1 MIGVFGGTFDPV
13 HNGHLRTALDVQEAL
28 GIRRIHFVPLKEAV
42 HRDQPGTPA
51 ELRCALVQAAVADQP
66 GFVMDNRELHREGP
80 SWSYY
85 TLESF
90 RREYPHEPLC
100 FLMGGDA
107 FNGYLQWHRPLE
119 ILELAHLVVMQRP
132 DASRHGG
139 DLAALLD
146 ERQTLEAGDLH
157 ALPAGRIFLQPV
169 TQLDISASDIRQR
182 IAVGRSARFLVPEP
196 VLGII
201 QQLRLY
207 EDA

>member
-66 GFVMDNRELHREGP
+66 GFIMDNRELHREGP

-90 RREYPHEPLC
+90 RREYPDEPLC

-132 DASRHGG
+132 DASRPGG
-139 DLAALLD
+139 DLAGLLD

-169 TQLDISASDIRQR
+169 TQLEISASDIRQR

>member
-42 HRDQPGTPA
+42 HRDQPGTSA

-66 GFVMDNRELHREGP
+66 GFIMDNRELHREGP
-80 SWSYY
+80 SWSYH

-90 RREYPHEPLC
+90 RREYPDEPLC

-132 DASRHGG
+132 DASRPGG
-139 DLAALLD
+139 ELAALLD
-146 ERQTLEAGDLH
+146 RRQTGEAGDLH
-157 ALPAGRIFLQPV
+157 ASPAGRIFLQPV

-182 IAVGRSARFLVPEP
+182 IAVGRSARFLVPEQ

>member
-66 GFVMDNRELHREGP
+66 GFIMDNRELHREGP
-80 SWSYY
+80 SRSYH

-90 RREYPHEPLC
+90 RREYPDEPLC

-132 DASRHGG
+132 DAIRPGG
-139 DLAALLD
+139 ELAALLD
-146 ERQTLEAGDLH
+146 RRQTCEAGDLH
-157 ALPAGRIFLQPV
+157 ASPAGRIFLQPV
-169 TQLDISASDIRQR
+169 TRLDISASDIRQR
-182 IAVGRSARFLVPEP
+182 IAVGRSARFLVPEQ

>member
-13 HNGHLRTALDVQEAL
+13 HNGHLRTVLDVQEAL

-66 GFVMDNRELHREGP
+66 GFIMDNRELHREGP

-90 RREYPHEPLC
+90 RREYPDEPLC
-100 FLMGGDA
+100 FLMGSDA

-132 DASRHGG
+132 DASRPGG

-169 TQLDISASDIRQR
+169 TQLEISASDIRQR

>member
-66 GFVMDNRELHREGP
+66 GFIMDNRELHREGP
-80 SWSYY
+80 SRSYH

-90 RREYPHEPLC
+90 RREYPDEPLC

-132 DASRHGG
+132 DASRPGG
-139 DLAALLD
+139 ELAALLD
-146 ERQTLEAGDLH
+146 RRQTCEAGDLH
-157 ALPAGRIFLQPV
+157 ASPAGRIFLQPV

-182 IAVGRSARFLVPEP
+182 IAVGRSARFLVPEQ

>member
-66 GFVMDNRELHREGP
+66 GFIMDNRELHRKGP

-90 RREYPHEPLC
+90 RREYPDEPLC
-100 FLMGGDA
+100 FLMGSDA

-132 DASRHGG
+132 DASRPAG

-157 ALPAGRIFLQPV
+157 ALHAGRIFLQPV

>member
-66 GFVMDNRELHREGP
+66 GFIMDNRELHREGP
-80 SWSYY
+80 SWSYH

-90 RREYPHEPLC
+90 RREYPDEPLC

-132 DASRHGG
+132 DAIRPGG
-139 DLAALLD
+139 ELAALLD
-146 ERQTLEAGDLH
+146 RRQTCEAGDLH
-157 ALPAGRIFLQPV
+157 ASPAGRIFLQPV

-182 IAVGRSARFLVPEP
+182 IAVGRSARFLVPEQ

>member
-66 GFVMDNRELHREGP
+66 GFIMDNRELHREGP
-80 SWSYY
+80 SWSYH

-90 RREYPHEPLC
+90 RREYPDEPLC

-132 DASRHGG
+132 DASRPGG
-139 DLAALLD
+139 ELAALLD
-146 ERQTLEAGDLH
+146 RRQTGEAGDLH
-157 ALPAGRIFLQPV
+157 ATPAGRIFLQPV

-182 IAVGRSARFLVPEP
+182 IAVGRSARFLVPEQ